1 MGDLRAADLDV
12 ERLGAGPP
20 VVFVHGSVVGRERTW
35 SEQRPLAARWTLV
48 LPNRPGF
55 GASPPL
61 PRGDF
66 AAEAPL
72 VAELLG
78 EGAHLVGHSY
88 GAVIALCVAALRPE
102 AVHSLTVSEP
112 GALRLAAGDPQVD
125 ATIANG
131 ERLYAAA
138 ADALLSPRDFVA
150 LFRAGARSAR
160 ATPEEL
166 PDWLERGARHAMAE
180 RPAWEAEPPLAALAA
195 APFPKLVVSGGHSPV
210 FEAVC
215 DALTERIGAERAT
228 VPGRGHS
235 VPATGM
241 PYNALLEDFLRG
253 ADGRIVVPG
262 KEAGVKEYRR
272 YFEPR

>member
-1 MGDLRAADLDV
+1 MGDLTAADLDV

-48 LPNRPGF
+48 LPDRPGF

-61 PRGDF
+61 TRGDF
-66 AAEAPL
+66 DAEAPL
-72 VAELLG
+72 VAALLCD
-78 EGAHLVGHSY
+78 GAHLVGHSY
-88 GAVIALCVAALRPE
+88 GAVIALCAAGLRPE
-102 AVHSLTVSEP
+102 AVLSLTVSEP
-112 GALRLAAGDPQVD
+112 GALRLAAGTPHVD
-125 ATIANG
+125 ETIANG
-131 ERLYAAA
+131 ELLYGAA
-138 ADALLSPRDFVA
+138 ADQQLSPRDFVA

-180 RPAWEAEPPLAALAA
+180 RPAWEVELPLDALAA
-195 APFPKLVVSGGHSPV
+195 ARFPKLVVSGGHSPV

-215 DALTERIGAERAT
+215 DALCSAIGAERAI

-235 VPATGM
+235 VPATGG
-241 PYNALLEDFLRG
+241 PYNEVLEDFLSRSCARAAG
-253 ADGRIVVPG
+253 AGR
-262 KEAGVKEYRR
+262 
-272 YFEPR
+272 